1 MEPGAIGTHVEELME
16 GLEVAISN
24 GNAFKVTAYAVD
36 PDKYDTAVAVGNERR
51 CVEAVIRKHWDHCVA
66 LGMFSG
72 TCGVAWHPDTGEPQV
87 FAVQP
92 HTEEK
97 FSPAEEARSLIGALI
112 SGRQD
117 PGELQLFEEL
127 FLEIIDHGDVAP
139 AERQTAEH
147 LTLLTGGLLNE
158 FYDAIVCLALI
169 TGTPPNEV
177 FQRFAL
183 VNRAVLARLLAPDV
197 TQLEVETARGHV
209 IDMLLPTSGTKEL

>member
-51 CVEAVIRKHWDHCVA
+51 CVEAVIRKTWDHCVA

-72 TCGVAWHPDTGEPQV
+72 TCGVAWHPNTGEPQV

-92 HTEEK
+92 HTEDK

-112 SGRQD
+112 SDRRD
-117 PGELQLFEEL
+117 PGESQLFEEF

-139 AERQTAEH
+139 AERQTSER

-158 FYDAIVCLALI
+158 LCDAIVCVALI
-169 TGTPPNEV
+169 AGTPPNEV

-183 VNRAVLARLLAPDV
+183 VNRPVLARLLAPDV
-197 TQLEVETARGHV
+197 TQLEVEMARGHV
-209 IDMLLPTSGTKEL
+209 TSMLLPTSGTKEL